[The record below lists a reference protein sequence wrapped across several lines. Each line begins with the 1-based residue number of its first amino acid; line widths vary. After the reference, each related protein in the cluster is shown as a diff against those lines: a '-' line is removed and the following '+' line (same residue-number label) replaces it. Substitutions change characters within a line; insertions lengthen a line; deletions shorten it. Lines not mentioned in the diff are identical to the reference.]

1 MFPFPLWWTFSQLQ
15 AKDELEKRQN
25 ESQNEDVDL
34 SFLDAF
40 NESSDSDDDFS

>member
-15 AKDELEKRQN
+15 AEDELEKR
-25 ESQNEDVDL
+25 QNEDVDL

>member
-25 ESQNEDVDL
+25 DDMDL

>member
-15 AKDELEKRQN
+15 AEDELEK
-25 ESQNEDVDL
+25 SQNDDVDL

>member
-15 AKDELEKRQN
+15 AKDELEKHQN
-25 ESQNEDVDL
+25 DDVDL

>member
-15 AKDELEKRQN
+15 AKDKSKKHQN
-25 ESQNEDVDL
+25 DDVDL

>member
-25 ESQNEDVDL
+25 DDVDL

-40 NESSDSDDDFS
+40 NESSDSDDDFF

>member
-15 AKDELEKRQN
+15 AEDELEKRQN
-25 ESQNEDVDL
+25 DNESSDDVDL

-40 NESSDSDDDFS
+40 SDDDFS

>member
-1 MFPFPLWWTFSQLQ
+1 MFSFPLWWTFSQLQ

-25 ESQNEDVDL
+25 ENVDL

>member
-25 ESQNEDVDL
+25 DDVDL

>member
-25 ESQNEDVDL
+25 DDNMDL

>member
-25 ESQNEDVDL
+25 EDVDL

-40 NESSDSDDDFS
+40 NESSDSDDDFF

>member
-25 ESQNEDVDL
+25 DDTDL

-40 NESSDSDDDFS
+40 DESSDSDDDFF

>member
-15 AKDELEKRQN
+15 AEDELEKRQN
-25 ESQNEDVDL
+25 DDVNL

-40 NESSDSDDDFS
+40 NESSDNDDDFS

>member
-25 ESQNEDVDL
+25 EDVDL

>member
-15 AKDELEKRQN
+15 AEDELEKRQN
-25 ESQNEDVDL
+25 DDIDL
-34 SFLDAF
+34 SFLDTF